1 MLVFIITQFLNYL
14 LITEGTWYIYIG
26 EIWQHHFKQLI
37 KLEITKFDKL
47 TTYVSWK
54 DTPAKNI

>member
-14 LITEGTWYIYIG
+14 VIIEGTWYTYIG
-26 EIWQHHFKQLI
+26 EIWQHHLKQMI
-37 KLEITKFDKL
+37 KYTITKFDKL

-54 DTPAKNI
+54 DSPGENN